1 MRRRSSTLDD
11 TVAEIRSGDER
22 ALHALVIRA
31 QRGDSDAAVTAI
43 WALHPRLTAVVINR
57 LPSWQW
63 RQGIDDLVTFAYLTI
78 ADVDPR
84 QPAVLLSDKIISRA
98 RRRYERAAASGS
110 IEVQEPGLL
119 AGLPGT
125 ADVER
130 SVLAG
135 ISLDE
140 IVAAVDAGLVSANA
154 WDTLLRLRFDCEP
167 GTATPLERKAASRAQ
182 RRLVEWSKAA

>member
-1 MRRRSSTLDD
+1 MTRRSSTLED
-11 TVAEIRSGDER
+11 TVTAIRSGDER
-22 ALHALVIRA
+22 ALHALMIRA
-31 QRGDSDAAVTAI
+31 QGGDADAAVTAI

-63 RQGIDDLVTFAYLTI
+63 RQGIDDLMTFAYLTI
-78 ADVDPR
+78 ADVDAT
-84 QPAVLLSDKIISRA
+84 QPSVLLSDKIISRA
-98 RRRYERAAASGS
+98 RRRYERAAKSAT
-110 IEVQEPGLL
+110 IRVQEPGLFADL
-119 AGLPGT
+119 AGT

-140 IVAAVDAGLVSANA
+140 MVAAVDAGLVSANA
-154 WDTLLRLRFDCEP
+154 WDTLLRLRFGCEP
-167 GTATPLERKAASRAQ
+167 GTATPLERKMASRAQ

>member
-11 TVAEIRSGDER
+11 TVTAIRSGDES

-63 RQGIDDLVTFAYLTI
+63 RQGIDDLLTFAYLTI
-78 ADVDPR
+78 ADVNPT

-98 RRRYERAAASGS
+98 RRRFERAATSGS
-110 IEVQEPGLL
+110 IKVQEPSLFAEL
-119 AGLPGT
+119 AGT

-140 IVAAVDAGLVSANA
+140 MVAAVNAGLVSANA